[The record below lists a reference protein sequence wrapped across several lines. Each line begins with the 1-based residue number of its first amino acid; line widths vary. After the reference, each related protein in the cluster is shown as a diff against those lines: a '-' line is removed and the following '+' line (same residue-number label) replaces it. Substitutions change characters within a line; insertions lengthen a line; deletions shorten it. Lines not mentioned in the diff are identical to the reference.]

1 MGKTP
6 SFITILNI
14 LEKTPR
20 RRLQEIIIVDDV
32 NTPPIT
38 WNPDPSRVRIVRSG
52 FRIILA
58 LSLEERLGLIRARI
72 LGGNSAKGDFIV
84 FLDAH
89 CRVSPNWL
97 ETPYKLIM
105 EVHFGVISE

>member
-1 MGKTP
+1 MNRVP
-6 SFITILNI
+6 SFITVLNI

-20 RRLQEIIIVDDV
+20 KRLQEIIIVDDV
-32 NTPPIT
+32 NEPPIT

-52 FRIILA
+52 FCFLFY
-58 LSLEERLGLIRARI
+58 LLLEERLGLIRARI

-105 EVHFGVISE
+105 EVHI